1 MKNLSKPIVVLTC
14 LLFGNALYAQTNTA
28 EMVFSNSENSITHKS
43 MSQNTSMEVYVSG
56 LMIKVKVR
64 QQFRNNSNEWMNG
77 RYLFPLPE
85 TAAVNEYRLR
95 VDEKLIESE
104 VHEKSEA
111 RKIYQT
117 AKANGQQAALI
128 DSQRA
133 NLFSTEI
140 ANLSLIHISEPTRP
154 Y

>member
-14 LLFGNALYAQTNTA
+14 LLFGNPLFAETNSG
-28 EMVFSNSENSITHKS
+28 EMLFSNSENTITHKS
-43 MSQNTSMEVYVSG
+43 MSQNTSMEVDVSG
-56 LMIKVKVR
+56 LIIKVKVR

-77 RYLFPLPE
+77 RYLFPLPD

-111 RKIYQT
+111 RKSTKPPKQT
-117 AKANGQQAALI
+117 GNRL
-128 DSQRA
+128 
-133 NLFSTEI
+133 L
-140 ANLSLIHISEPTRP
+140 
-154 Y
+154 